1 MNLAEFIKTHVDEIN
16 NNDFTEVYEDLLE
29 QLASNYE
36 GIEYVGKFTDILIDA
51 GINPLIYMNTVPKGY
66 MTDSSQTHVEI
77 PDNITKIDEFGFLYA
92 KNLTEIEIPD
102 NVTSIDRSAFQS
114 CGNLSRV
121 TIPDGIEII
130 EPHTFARCENLTD
143 IVIPNSLKYIDVYAF
158 DQCKKIQNIYITD
171 MATWFSLGGL
181 YEIMRFESSD
191 KNLYL
196 NNKLVTSITIPNSV
210 SSLPPNAFCN
220 CASLTSVTIPDSM
233 TSIGMHIFY
242 GCSGLTSVTIPDSVT
257 KIENHAFYGCSKLKS
272 ITFNGTKAQWTAISK
287 EYRWNTKT
295 GNYTI
300 YCTDGKLKKGE
311 K

>member
-16 NNDFTEVYEDLLE
+16 NNEFTEVYEDLLK

-36 GIEYVGKFTDILIDA
+36 GIQYVGKFTDILIDA
-51 GINPLIYMNTVPKGY
+51 GITPLIYMNTVPRGY

-77 PDNITKIDEFGFLYA
+77 PDNITKIDAFAFVYA

-102 NVTSIDRSAFQS
+102 NVTDIGQSAFRS
-114 CGNLSRV
+114 CANLSRV
-121 TIPDGIEII
+121 TIPDSIEMIK
-130 EPHTFARCENLTD
+130 PHTFAYCENLTD
-143 IVIPNSLKYIDVYAF
+143 IVIPDSLKDIDVYAF
-158 DQCKKIQNIYITD
+158 DSCTKIQNIYITD
-171 MATWFSLGGL
+171 MATWFNLGGS
-181 YEIMRFESSD
+181 YEIMRFESSN

-210 SSLPPNAFCN
+210 SLLPTNAFCN
-220 CASLTSVTIPDSM
+220 CASLTSATIPDSM

-257 KIENHAFYGCSKLKS
+257 KIDRGAFYGCSKLKS